1 MTVFNSLSKAHFTRR
16 RFLLTGACTGAGL
29 AIYSGEIERHWIE
42 TARSEVFLPGLPR
55 AFDGFRIAQLSDIH
69 LDDYTEPFL
78 LRDAVNQINRMNPDA
93 VFLTGDFV
101 THGLVPKRF
110 ELGTAWQ
117 CANLLNQIQCP
128 NRYGVL
134 GNHDV
139 VVGSQEVT
147 KALTANSITMLVNE
161 YVPIERGGARFWLA
175 GLDDPV
181 AGRPNP
187 EKTIP
192 ESIRNIPDEPI
203 VLLSHAPD
211 YADDLLKLPSG
222 KAVSL
227 MLAGHSHG
235 GQIRLPWI
243 GPPNLPEM
251 GRKYVEGWFRL
262 QNLQLYVNRGLGTV
276 VVPFRFDCPPEIT
289 LLTLRSA

>member
-1 MTVFNSLSKAHFTRR
+1 MTVFNSLSKTHFTRR
-16 RFLLTGACTGAGL
+16 RFLLTGACAGAGL

-42 TARSEVFLPGLPR
+42 TARSEVFLLGLPR

-78 LRDAVNQINRMNPDA
+78 LRDAVKQINRMNPDA